1 MTAAHLSSFAVQKY
15 DRTSILLHWLIALLL
30 IGNGVL
36 ALLIDNWPREQRAP
50 IVNIHALLGVLLVA
64 LTLWRIANRFARPAP
79 PLPPGERWVTISSKS
94 VHGLLYLAT
103 LAIPF
108 TGMVTLWLRGRGVD
122 FGIFQIPPMLA
133 ENRDA
138 AKGVKEV
145 HEFLFFATM
154 ALAALHAA
162 AAVWHQVSLK
172 DRLIERMKF

>member
-1 MTAAHLSSFAVQKY
+1 MTAAALATPPLHKY
-15 DRTSILLHWLIALLL
+15 DRTSVALHWLIAL
-30 IGNGVL
+30 VL
-36 ALLIDNWPREQRAP
+36 VADGMLGLMIDNWPREQRAP
-50 IVNIHALLGVLLVA
+50 IVNIHALLGILLVA

-79 PLPPGERWVTISSKS
+79 PLPLGERWVTISSKS

-122 FGIFQIPPMLA
+122 FGIFQMPPMLA

-138 AKGVKEV
+138 AKGVKEI